1 MGRRG
6 RRRDVP
12 SGPSPDAHSC
22 GSLAPANSPWE
33 DRNGLTSSQ
42 GRWFNREDSNSR
54 RRCTF
59 GRCQGKTARLASG
72 ELLREG
78 GCCRASAP
86 PSRSAYRC
94 FAGAGVFPAG
104 SDWGATGPR
113 VGPSMVERKKTA
125 PQLGIGKIGVGGGV
139 SWECGYRRGWSV
151 FRCGEDRSLKRTL
164 HCIAPALRNCECGAR
179 TGQ

>member
-12 SGPSPDAHSC
+12 SGPSPDAYSC

-59 GRCQGKTARLASG
+59 GRCQGTTARLASG
-72 ELLREG
+72 ELLRVESSHLALVLFG
-78 GCCRASAP
+78 IDPLRGC
-86 PSRSAYRC
+86 
-94 FAGAGVFPAG
+94 G
-104 SDWGATGPR
+104 TGPT
-113 VGPSMVERKKTA
+113 VVLTT
-125 PQLGIGKIGVGGGV
+125 I
-139 SWECGYRRGWSV
+139 
-151 FRCGEDRSLKRTL
+151 D
-164 HCIAPALRNCECGAR
+164 HPALSGWTQQFKEWFEAPLLKAVYEEKKSLFSKTFTEFCEREPKPWG
-179 TGQ
+179 